1 MSSCSSAGA
10 DAAEQ
15 RVRGL
20 RAAPGGHRRLHGL
33 LALHGGGRGV
43 PAEPEHR
50 GAHGAARRPLARLL
64 LRRAGEGAL
73 RGLGIFPG
81 AGAELGHGEHG
92 EHPQDGEDGHALP
105 MVSLFLV
112 FTAFVISNVGHIRP
126 RGPSWPSSRASSSS
140 SRGAGVMSVYLF
152 TKRYAEEELCRAPP
166 HLLRPRLSTCSGLSG
181 QFLQPRA
188 WPRARSPSDASL
200 GRVLLTA
207 VGAFAA
213 FGLMAIA
220 IGTDYWLYARA
231 RVCNA
236 TNATALGTTAGT
248 ALAHG
253 GLTHSGLWRV
263 CCLEGLKRGL
273 CLRINHF
280 PEDLEY
286 DHDSAEYLLRVVRAS
301 SIFPILSAV
310 LLLLG
315 GLCVA
320 ASRLRRAR
328 TSLVLGAGILFVAAG
343 LSNIIG
349 VIVYIS
355 ANAGGEAS
363 PGGLPSPPRRDGE
376 RRPSPYSYG
385 WSFYFGACPSSWPR
399 PSACWPSTCTSSGT
413 AKPRPRPPPLP
424 HPRFSPATPLPPR
437 HPRPGHAP
445 RAAARAR
452 ARAPAASHVTPPL
465 PHRRAGNPPP
475 LPHPRSPC
483 TPGQDGGR
491 GGGGSRPSP
500 RREWAWPRLR
510 PLPHPREPRPSPP
523 GPARHARPRPSPTPR
538 RLPDPAGGGRGGG
551 RGRDPRG
558 GHRDPQQEND
568 PGL

>member
-1 MSSCSSAGA
+1 MRSWNRPGRLS
-10 DAAEQ
+10 EQ
-15 RVRGL
+15 YFQYQLRVEL
-20 RAAPGGHRRLHGL
+20 RLRRLL
-33 LALHGGGRGV
+33 LPPQRGV
-43 PAEPEHR
+43 P
-50 GAHGAARRPLARLL
+50 
-64 LRRAGEGAL
+64 RAC
-73 RGLGIFPG
+73 
-81 AGAELGHGEHG
+81 
-92 EHPQDGEDGHALP
+92 
-105 MVSLFLV
+105 
-112 FTAFVISNVGHIRP
+112 P
-126 RGPSWPSSRASSSS
+126 RGSGVLSPQ
-140 SRGAGVMSVYLF
+140 GAGVMSVYLF

-188 WPRARSPSDASL
+188 WPRARSPSDASSDVSIQMTQNYPPGHQVPPETPPAPAPVHLALL
-200 GRVLLTA
+200 GPSPSSSSRPLPPLWGSLKRWEGGAGAGGGAGGGALWCERGVQVLLTA

-236 TNATALGTTAGT
+236 TGNATNSGGT
-248 ALAHG
+248 ATGTAATAHG

-355 ANAGGEAS
+355 ANAGGEGS
-363 PGGLPSPPRRDGE
+363 GGGLPSPPRRDGE

-385 WSFYFGACPSSWPR
+385 WSFYFGGVSFILAEAIGVLAVNLYIERHRKAPPPPPAPPPAPPLLPR
-399 PSACWPSTCTSSGT
+399 QAPPPLS
-413 AKPRPRPPPLP
+413 RPRPP
-424 HPRFSPATPLPPR
+424 
-437 HPRPGHAP
+437 
-445 RAAARAR
+445 
-452 ARAPAASHVTPPL
+452 
-465 PHRRAGNPPP
+465 RR
-475 LPHPRSPC
+475 RS
-483 TPGQDGGR
+483 R
-491 GGGGSRPSP
+491 SGSRSSGKS
-500 RREWAWPRLR
+500 RD
-510 PLPHPREPRPSPP
+510 PSPP
-523 GPARHARPRPSPTPR
+523 SAQAQQPQQRGKASASPPPAEISIPGESQCLKGGVGTPR
-538 RLPDPAGGGRGGG
+538 MPPPVRTSLDQYGPVWTSMDQFGPVLDQFTA
-551 RGRDPRG
+551 
-558 GHRDPQQEND
+558 
-568 PGL
+568 